1 MPDFKLERFLNQPVI
16 GVDEV
21 GRGPIAG
28 PVVSCA
34 CVFFN
39 KSLSIEK
46 LRLINDSKKL
56 SSIQREK
63 ALEFILKMKKEN
75 ILDFRIGSAS
85 VKEIDKLNILNAVVF
100 SMKRAIK
107 QLQIKHGTIIIDG
120 NVKFEFENFLC
131 KNFVKGDQISLSIAA
146 ASIIAKV
153 HRDRYMAII
162 GRNYPHFKW
171 HTNSGYGTAEHRHQ
185 IELKGITKHHR
196 KSFEPIKT
204 FIQYNDSTC

>member
-1 MPDFKLERFLNQPVI
+1 MPDFQLERLFRQPVI

-39 KSLSIEK
+39 HSLPIEE
-46 LRLINDSKKL
+46 LRMINDSKKL
-56 SSIQREK
+56 SSIQRQK
-63 ALEFILKMKKEN
+63 ALNFIFKMKKEN
-75 ILDFRIGSAS
+75 ILDFQIGLAS
-85 VKEIDKLNILNAVVF
+85 VEEIDKLNIVNAITC

-107 QLQIKHGTIIIDG
+107 KLQLKNGTIIIDG
-120 NVKFEFENFLC
+120 NIKLKVEKFLC
-131 KNFVKGDQISLSIAA
+131 KNFIKGDQKSLSIAA

-171 HTNSGYGTAEHRHQ
+171 HTNAGYGTIEHQLQ
-185 IELKGITKHHR
+185 IELKGITHHHR

-204 FIQYNDSTC
+204 FIQNNNSTC